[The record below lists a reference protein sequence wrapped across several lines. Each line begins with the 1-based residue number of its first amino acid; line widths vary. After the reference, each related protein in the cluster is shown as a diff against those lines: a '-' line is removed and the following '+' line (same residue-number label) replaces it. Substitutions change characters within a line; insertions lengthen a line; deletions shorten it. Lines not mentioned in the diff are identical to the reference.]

1 MFSIR
6 KAISEASDNI
16 QLCAGKQLVKIAEK
30 LEAGNT
36 TPMDILGAL
45 GIKYVVE
52 TVGDKQIIKFTCNE
66 INTSDKLECTYD
78 GEVFTRQCYKGDEK
92 IGEPSKYPCS
102 NCGLF
107 FMALMYAINYKSNL
121 VQSLTYF
128 SENKANRLLKVGLTA
143 ILALPSDK
151 KSDTIN
157 TEEQIGTICYKEV
170 PEINGYYLWEPV
182 RGGVSAIVNRNG
194 EKLYAGSAIS
204 FEEHLKAFK
213 EGRRS

>member
-1 MFSIR
+1 MFSLR

-16 QLCAGKQLVKIAEK
+16 QLCAGKQLVEIAKRFDNE
-30 LEAGNT
+30 NVT
-36 TPMDILGAL
+36 TTQLLDML
-45 GIKYVVE
+45 GIKYVTE
-52 TVGDKQIIKFTCNE
+52 TTGDKQVIKFAFNE
-66 INTSDKLECTYD
+66 INTGDKLEFVYD
-78 GEVFTRQCYKGDEK
+78 NNHLIRQCYRDGKEVSS
-92 IGEPSKYPCS
+92 EFTCPS
-102 NCGLF
+102 CGLF
-107 FMALMYAINYKSNL
+107 FMTLMYAINYKSNL

-128 SENKANRLLKVGLTA
+128 SENPANRLLKVGLTA

-157 TEEQIGTICYKEV
+157 TEEQISTIRYKEV

>member
-1 MFSIR
+1 MFSLR
-6 KAISEASDNI
+6 KAIGDASDNI
-16 QLCAGKQLVKIAEK
+16 QLCAGKQLVEIAKRLDNENITVAQ
-30 LEAGNT
+30 LLD
-36 TPMDILGAL
+36 ML
-45 GIKYVVE
+45 GIKYVTE
-52 TVGDKQIIKFTCNE
+52 TTDDKQVIKFAFNE
-66 INTSDKLECTYD
+66 INTGDKLEFAYD
-78 GEVFTRQCYKGDEK
+78 GVHLIRQHFRDGKKVSSEHTC
-92 IGEPSKYPCS
+92 PS
-102 NCGLF
+102 CGALF
-107 FMALMYAINYKSNL
+107 MELMYAINYKSNL

-151 KSDTIN
+151 KPDTIN
-157 TEEQIGTICYKEV
+157 AEEQISTIRYKEV
-170 PEINGYYLWEPV
+170 PEINGYYLWESV

>member
-1 MFSIR
+1 MFSLR

-16 QLCAGKQLVKIAEK
+16 QLYAGKQLVEIAKSFDSE
-30 LEAGNT
+30 NVT
-36 TPMDILGAL
+36 TTQLLDML
-45 GIKYVVE
+45 GIKYVTE
-52 TVGDKQIIKFTCNE
+52 TTSDKQVIKFAFNE
-66 INTSDKLECTYD
+66 INTGDKLEFVYD
-78 GEVFTRQCYKGDEK
+78 NNHLIRQCHRNGKNVSSESTC
-92 IGEPSKYPCS
+92 PS
-102 NCGLF
+102 CGLF

-151 KSDTIN
+151 KHDTIN
-157 TEEQIGTICYKEV
+157 TEEQISTIRYKEV

-182 RGGVSAIVNRNG
+182 RGGISAIVNRNG

>member
-1 MFSIR
+1 M
-6 KAISEASDNI
+6 
-16 QLCAGKQLVKIAEK
+16 
-30 LEAGNT
+30 
-36 TPMDILGAL
+36 
-45 GIKYVVE
+45 
-52 TVGDKQIIKFTCNE
+52 
-66 INTSDKLECTYD
+66 
-78 GEVFTRQCYKGDEK
+78 RQ
-92 IGEPSKYPCS
+92 
-102 NCGLF
+102 
-107 FMALMYAINYKSNL
+107 
-121 VQSLTYF
+121 
-128 SENKANRLLKVGLTA
+128 VGLTA

-157 TEEQIGTICYKEV
+157 TEEQISTIRYKEV

>member
-16 QLCAGKQLVKIAEK
+16 QLCAGKQLVEIAKRFDNE
-30 LEAGNT
+30 NVT
-36 TPMDILGAL
+36 TTQLLDML
-45 GIKYVVE
+45 GIKYVTE
-52 TVGDKQIIKFTCNE
+52 TTGDKQVIKFAFNE
-66 INTSDKLECTYD
+66 INTGDKLEFVYD
-78 GEVFTRQCYKGDEK
+78 GNHLIRQCYKDDKKVSSESTC
-92 IGEPSKYPCS
+92 PS
-102 NCGLF
+102 CGLF
-107 FMALMYAINYKSNL
+107 FMALMYGINYKSNL

-128 SENKANRLLKVGLTA
+128 SENPANRLLKVGLTA

-157 TEEQIGTICYKEV
+157 TEEQISTIRYKEV

>member
-1 MFSIR
+1 MFSLR

-16 QLCAGKQLVKIAEK
+16 QLCAGKQLVEIAKRFDNE
-30 LEAGNT
+30 NVT
-36 TPMDILGAL
+36 TTQLLDML
-45 GIKYVVE
+45 GIKYVTE
-52 TVGDKQIIKFTCNE
+52 TTGDKQVIKFAFNE
-66 INTSDKLECTYD
+66 INTGDKLEFVYD
-78 GEVFTRQCYKGDEK
+78 GNHLIRQYYKDDKKVSSESTC
-92 IGEPSKYPCS
+92 PS
-102 NCGLF
+102 CGLF

-121 VQSLTYF
+121 VQSLMYF
-128 SENKANRLLKVGLTA
+128 SENPANRLLKVGLTA

-157 TEEQIGTICYKEV
+157 TEEQISTIRYKEV

-204 FEEHLKAFK
+204 FEEHLKSFK

>member
-1 MFSIR
+1 MFSLR

-16 QLCAGKQLVKIAEK
+16 QLYAGKQLVEIAKRFDNENVATMQ
-30 LEAGNT
+30 LLD
-36 TPMDILGAL
+36 ML
-45 GIKYVVE
+45 GIKYVTE
-52 TVGDKQIIKFTCNE
+52 TTGDKQVIKFAFNE
-66 INTSDKLECTYD
+66 INTGDKLEFVYD
-78 GEVFTRQCYKGDEK
+78 NNHLVRQCCRDGKKVSSESTC
-92 IGEPSKYPCS
+92 PS
-102 NCGLF
+102 CGLF

-128 SENKANRLLKVGLTA
+128 SENTANRLLKVGLTA

-157 TEEQIGTICYKEV
+157 TEEQISTIRYKEV

>member
-30 LEAGNT
+30 LEASNT

-52 TVGDKQIIKFTCNE
+52 TVGDKQIIKFTCDE
-66 INTSDKLECTYD
+66 INTSDKLACAYD
-78 GEVFTRQCYKGDEK
+78 GEVLTRQCYRGDEK

-128 SENKANRLLKVGLTA
+128 SENKVNRLLKVGLTA

-157 TEEQIGTICYKEV
+157 TEEQISTIRYKEV

>member
-1 MFSIR
+1 MFSLR

-16 QLCAGKQLVKIAEK
+16 QLYAGKQLVEIAKSFDSE
-30 LEAGNT
+30 NVT
-36 TPMDILGAL
+36 TTQLLDML
-45 GIKYVVE
+45 GIKYVTE
-52 TVGDKQIIKFTCNE
+52 TTSDKQVIKFAFNE
-66 INTSDKLECTYD
+66 INTGDKLEFVYD
-78 GEVFTRQCYKGDEK
+78 NNNLIRQCHRNGKNVSSESTC
-92 IGEPSKYPCS
+92 PS
-102 NCGLF
+102 CGLF

-151 KSDTIN
+151 KHDTIN
-157 TEEQIGTICYKEV
+157 TEEQISTIRYKEV

-182 RGGVSAIVNRNG
+182 RGGISAIVNRNG

>member
-1 MFSIR
+1 MFSLR

-16 QLCAGKQLVKIAEK
+16 QLYAGKQLVEIAKSFDSE
-30 LEAGNT
+30 NVT
-36 TPMDILGAL
+36 TTQLLDML
-45 GIKYVVE
+45 GIKYVTE
-52 TVGDKQIIKFTCNE
+52 TTSDKQVIKFAFNE
-66 INTSDKLECTYD
+66 INTGDKLEFVYD
-78 GEVFTRQCYKGDEK
+78 NNHLIRQCHRDGKNVSSESTC
-92 IGEPSKYPCS
+92 PS
-102 NCGLF
+102 CGLL

-151 KSDTIN
+151 KHDTIN
-157 TEEQIGTICYKEV
+157 TEEQISTIRYKEA

-182 RGGVSAIVNRNG
+182 RGGISAIVNRNG

>member
-1 MFSIR
+1 MFSLR

-16 QLCAGKQLVKIAEK
+16 QLCAGKQLVEIAKRFDNE
-30 LEAGNT
+30 NVT
-36 TPMDILGAL
+36 TTQLLDML
-45 GIKYVVE
+45 GIKYVTE
-52 TVGDKQIIKFTCNE
+52 TTGDKQVIKFAFNE
-66 INTSDKLECTYD
+66 INTGDKLEFVYD
-78 GEVFTRQCYKGDEK
+78 GNHLIRQCYKDDKKVSSESTC
-92 IGEPSKYPCS
+92 PS
-102 NCGLF
+102 CGLF
-107 FMALMYAINYKSNL
+107 FMALMYGINYKSNL
-121 VQSLTYF
+121 VQSLMYF
-128 SENKANRLLKVGLTA
+128 SENSANRLLKVGLTA

-157 TEEQIGTICYKEV
+157 TEEQISTIRYKEV

>member
-1 MFSIR
+1 MFSLR

-16 QLCAGKQLVKIAEK
+16 QLYAGKQLVEIAKSFDSE
-30 LEAGNT
+30 NVT
-36 TPMDILGAL
+36 TTQLLDML
-45 GIKYVVE
+45 GIKYVTE
-52 TVGDKQIIKFTCNE
+52 TTSDKQVIKFAFNE
-66 INTSDKLECTYD
+66 INTGDKLEFVYD
-78 GEVFTRQCYKGDEK
+78 NNHLIRQCHRNGKNVSSESTC
-92 IGEPSKYPCS
+92 PS
-102 NCGLF
+102 CGLF
-107 FMALMYAINYKSNL
+107 FIALMYAINYKSNL

-151 KSDTIN
+151 KHDTIN
-157 TEEQIGTICYKEV
+157 TEEQISTIRYKEV

-182 RGGVSAIVNRNG
+182 RGGISAIVNRNG

>member
-1 MFSIR
+1 MFSLR

-16 QLCAGKQLVKIAEK
+16 QLCAGKQLVEIAKSFDSE
-30 LEAGNT
+30 NVT
-36 TPMDILGAL
+36 TTQLLDML
-45 GIKYVVE
+45 GIKYVTE
-52 TVGDKQIIKFTCNE
+52 TTSDKQVIKFAFNE
-66 INTSDKLECTYD
+66 INTGDKLEFVYD
-78 GEVFTRQCYKGDEK
+78 NNHLIRQCHRNGKNLSSESTC
-92 IGEPSKYPCS
+92 PS
-102 NCGLF
+102 CGLF

-151 KSDTIN
+151 KHDTIN
-157 TEEQIGTICYKEV
+157 TEEQISTICYKEV

-194 EKLYAGSAIS
+194 EKLYAGSTIS